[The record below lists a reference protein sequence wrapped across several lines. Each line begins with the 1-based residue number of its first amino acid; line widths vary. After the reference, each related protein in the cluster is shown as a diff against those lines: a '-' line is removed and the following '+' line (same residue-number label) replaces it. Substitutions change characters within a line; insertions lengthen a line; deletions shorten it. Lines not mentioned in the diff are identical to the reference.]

1 MLAPLRLL
9 LVLAVAAGALWWA
22 LPARA
27 QVLLVTSEA
36 GGAYDEA
43 AEAFRAEL
51 SRTAPRVS
59 VAGTTIKDL
68 APFANAQLVVTFG
81 NQAARGIA
89 ALGQHPPAIY
99 SLLSR
104 AGYEAIPGRREGRN
118 TAILLDQPAAR
129 QIELVR
135 LALPG
140 FQRLALIEG
149 QDSREAVAQL
159 ADAARDRN
167 FTVARERV
175 TDAQAIFPALQ
186 QLTAVPAVLLA
197 TPDSGVF
204 NSFNIQ
210 NILLTAYR
218 QHSPVVGFSSAY
230 VRAGAVL
237 ALYSTPAQ
245 IGRQTAEAAH
255 AMLAGGSLPAPQGP
269 RYFEVGTNPQVA
281 RSLGIDLAEPE
292 VLRTGLARLEGLAP

>member
-1 MLAPLRLL
+1 M
-9 LVLAVAAGALWWA
+9 AASALWWA

-27 QVLLVTSEA
+27 QVLLVSSET

-51 SRTAPRVS
+51 SRIAPRIS
-59 VAGTTIKDL
+59 VTGTTIKDL
-68 APFANAQLVVTFG
+68 APFGNTQLVVTLG

-104 AGYEAIPGRREGRN
+104 AGYEAIPGLREGHN

-149 QDSREAVAQL
+149 NDSREAVAQL

-175 TDAQAIFPALQ
+175 TDAQALFPALQ
-186 QLTAVPAVLLA
+186 QVTAAPAVLLA

-281 RSLGIDLAEPE
+281 RSLGIDLAEPD
-292 VLRTGLARLEGLAP
+292 VLRARLARLEGLAP

>member
-1 MLAPLRLL
+1 MFAPLRLL
-9 LVLAVAAGALWWA
+9 LVLAVAAGVLGWA

-51 SRTAPRVS
+51 SRIAPRTS
-59 VAGTTIKDL
+59 VASTTIKDL
-68 APFANAQLVVTFG
+68 APFGNAQLVVTIG

-104 AGYEAIPGRREGRN
+104 ASYDAIPGLREGRD

-129 QIELVR
+129 QIELIR

-149 QDSREAVAQL
+149 KESRLAVAQL
-159 ADAARDRN
+159 ADAARERH
-167 FTVARERV
+167 FTVARELV
-175 TDAQAIFPALQ
+175 SNGHDLFAALQ
-186 QLTAVPAVLLA
+186 QVTAAPAVLLA

-210 NILLTAYR
+210 NILLSTYR
-218 QHSPVVGFSSAY
+218 QRSPVVGFSSAY

-255 AMLAGGSLPAPQGP
+255 TLLAGGALPAAQGP
-269 RYFEVGTNPQVA
+269 RYFEVGANPQVA

-292 VLRTGLARLEGLAP
+292 VLRARLARLEGLAP